1 MRDSLL
7 ADTIIGIDQEI
18 ITNIRIKKRRTAV
31 FNNFNDQDDMN
42 NIASDAIH
50 SYIKDGYRIDAA
62 ESIVDSNIDKGC
74 TFKAVLKKDENDIE
88 YIAVIKLF
96 DDKNKSQVSHKVEIT
111 VSATKTDKITA
122 MSSSKNSNEC
132 SDEDYLEQ
140 LLDAINDSK
149 ECDEF
154 QPSYGNLNDYIKIK
168 SDEANL
174 KEQCN
179 SNNKSD
185 EEMEDYIINLV
196 RRILEK

>member
-1 MRDSLL
+1 M
-7 ADTIIGIDQEI
+7 
-18 ITNIRIKKRRTAV
+18 

-62 ESIVDSNIDKGC
+62 ESIVDSDIDKGC

-88 YIAVIKLF
+88 YIAGIKLF

-111 VSATKTDKITA
+111 VSATKTDEITTA
-122 MSSSKNSNEC
+122 SSSKNSSEC

-149 ECDEF
+149 ESDEF

>member
-1 MRDSLL
+1 M
-7 ADTIIGIDQEI
+7 
-18 ITNIRIKKRRTAV
+18 

-62 ESIVDSNIDKGC
+62 ESIVDSDIDKGC

-88 YIAVIKLF
+88 YMAVIKLF

-111 VSATKTDKITA
+111 VSATKTDKITT
-122 MSSSKNSNEC
+122 MSSSKNSSEC

-140 LLDAINDSK
+140 LLDEINSSK
-149 ECDEF
+149 DNDEF
-154 QPSYGNLNDYIKIK
+154 QPSYDNLNDYIKIK

-174 KEQCN
+174 KKQCN

-185 EEMEDYIINLV
+185 EEMEDYLINLV

>member
-1 MRDSLL
+1 M
-7 ADTIIGIDQEI
+7 
-18 ITNIRIKKRRTAV
+18 
-31 FNNFNDQDDMN
+31 FNNFNGQDDMN
-42 NIASDAIH
+42 SIASDAIH

-62 ESIVDSNIDKGC
+62 ESIVDSDIDKGC

-88 YIAVIKLF
+88 YIATIKLF

-111 VSATKTDKITA
+111 VSATKTDKITT
-122 MSSSKNSNEC
+122 MSSSKNSSEC
-132 SDEDYLEQ
+132 SDEDYLER

-149 ECDEF
+149 ESDEF
-154 QPSYGNLNDYIKIK
+154 QPSYCKLNDYIKIK

-185 EEMEDYIINLV
+185 EEMEDYLINLV

>member
-1 MRDSLL
+1 M
-7 ADTIIGIDQEI
+7 
-18 ITNIRIKKRRTAV
+18 
-31 FNNFNDQDDMN
+31 FNNFNDQDNMN
-42 NIASDAIH
+42 NIASDAIN

-62 ESIVDSNIDKGC
+62 ESIVDSDIDKGC
-74 TFKAVLKKDENDIE
+74 TFKAVLKKNENDIE

-111 VSATKTDKITA
+111 VSATKTDKITTE
-122 MSSSKNSNEC
+122 SSSKNSSEC

-140 LLDAINDSK
+140 LLDEINDSK
-149 ECDEF
+149 ESDEF
-154 QPSYGNLNDYIKIK
+154 QPSYDNLNDYIKIK
-168 SDEANL
+168 SDEAGL

-185 EEMEDYIINLV
+185 DEMEDYLINLV

>member
-1 MRDSLL
+1 M
-7 ADTIIGIDQEI
+7 
-18 ITNIRIKKRRTAV
+18 
-31 FNNFNDQDDMN
+31 FNNFNDKDDMN

-62 ESIVDSNIDKGC
+62 ESVVDSNIDKGC

-88 YIAVIKLF
+88 YIAVIKLSE
-96 DDKNKSQVSHKVEIT
+96 DKNKSQVSHKVEIT
-111 VSATKTDKITA
+111 VSATKTDKITTV
-122 MSSSKNSNEC
+122 SSSKNSSEC

-140 LLDAINDSK
+140 LLDSINDSK
-149 ECDEF
+149 ENDEF
-154 QPSYGNLNDYIKIK
+154 QPSYGNLNDYIKVK
-168 SDEANL
+168 SDEVNL

-185 EEMEDYIINLV
+185 DDMEDYLINLV

>member
-1 MRDSLL
+1 M
-7 ADTIIGIDQEI
+7 
-18 ITNIRIKKRRTAV
+18 
-31 FNNFNDQDDMN
+31 FNNFNDQYDMN

-62 ESIVDSNIDKGC
+62 ESIVDSDIDKGC
-74 TFKAVLKKDENDIE
+74 TFKAVLKKNENDIE
-88 YIAVIKLF
+88 YMAVIKLF

-111 VSATKTDKITA
+111 VSATKIDKITTA
-122 MSSSKNSNEC
+122 SSSKNSSEC
-132 SDEDYLEQ
+132 LDEDYLEQ
-140 LLDAINDSK
+140 LLDSINDSK
-149 ECDEF
+149 ESDEF
-154 QPSYGNLNDYIKIK
+154 QQSYGNLNDYIKIK

-185 EEMEDYIINLV
+185 DEMEDYLINLV

>member
-1 MRDSLL
+1 M
-7 ADTIIGIDQEI
+7 
-18 ITNIRIKKRRTAV
+18 
-31 FNNFNDQDDMN
+31 FNNFNCQDDMN
-42 NIASDAIH
+42 SIASDAIH

-62 ESIVDSNIDKGC
+62 ESIVDRDIDKGC
-74 TFKAVLKKDENDIE
+74 TFKAVLKKNENDIE
-88 YIAVIKLF
+88 YMAVIKLF

-111 VSATKTDKITA
+111 VSATKTDKITTV
-122 MSSSKNSNEC
+122 SSSKNSSEC

-140 LLDAINDSK
+140 LLDEINNSK
-149 ECDEF
+149 DNDEF

-185 EEMEDYIINLV
+185 EEMEDYLINLV

>member
-1 MRDSLL
+1 M
-7 ADTIIGIDQEI
+7 
-18 ITNIRIKKRRTAV
+18 
-31 FNNFNDQDDMN
+31 FNNFNDQGDMN

-62 ESIVDSNIDKGC
+62 ESVVDSDIDKGC
-74 TFKAVLKKDENDIE
+74 AFKAVLKKDENDIE

-111 VSATKTDKITA
+111 VSATKTDKITTV
-122 MSSSKNSNEC
+122 SSSKNSNEC

-149 ECDEF
+149 ESDEF

-174 KEQCN
+174 KEQCK

-185 EEMEDYIINLV
+185 EEMEDYLINLV

>member
-1 MRDSLL
+1 M
-7 ADTIIGIDQEI
+7 
-18 ITNIRIKKRRTAV
+18 

-62 ESIVDSNIDKGC
+62 ESIVDSDIDKGC

-122 MSSSKNSNEC
+122 VSSSKNSNEC

-149 ECDEF
+149 ESDEF

>member
-1 MRDSLL
+1 M
-7 ADTIIGIDQEI
+7 
-18 ITNIRIKKRRTAV
+18 

-62 ESIVDSNIDKGC
+62 ESIVDSDIDKGC
-74 TFKAVLKKDENDIE
+74 TFKAVLKKNENDIE
-88 YIAVIKLF
+88 YMAVIKLF

-111 VSATKTDKITA
+111 VSATKTDKITTV
-122 MSSSKNSNEC
+122 SSSKNSSEC

-140 LLDAINDSK
+140 LLDEINSSK
-149 ECDEF
+149 DNDEF
-154 QPSYGNLNDYIKIK
+154 QPSYCNLNDYIKIK

-185 EEMEDYIINLV
+185 DEMEDYLINLV

>member
-1 MRDSLL
+1 M
-7 ADTIIGIDQEI
+7 
-18 ITNIRIKKRRTAV
+18 

-62 ESIVDSNIDKGC
+62 ESIVDSDIDKGC
-74 TFKAVLKKDENDIE
+74 TFKAVLKKNENDIE
-88 YIAVIKLF
+88 YMAVIKLF

-111 VSATKTDKITA
+111 VSATKTDKITTV
-122 MSSSKNSNEC
+122 SSSKNSSEC

-140 LLDAINDSK
+140 LLDEINGSK
-149 ECDEF
+149 DNDEF

-185 EEMEDYIINLV
+185 EEMEDYLINLV

>member
-1 MRDSLL
+1 M
-7 ADTIIGIDQEI
+7 
-18 ITNIRIKKRRTAV
+18 

-62 ESIVDSNIDKGC
+62 ESIVDSDIDKGC

-96 DDKNKSQVSHKVEIT
+96 EDKNKSQVSHKVEIT
-111 VSATKTDKITA
+111 VSATKTDKITTV
-122 MSSSKNSNEC
+122 SSSKNSSEC
-132 SDEDYLEQ
+132 SCEDYLEQ
-140 LLDAINDSK
+140 LLDEINSSK
-149 ECDEF
+149 DNDEF

-174 KEQCN
+174 KDQCN

-185 EEMEDYIINLV
+185 EEMEDYLINLV

>member
-1 MRDSLL
+1 M
-7 ADTIIGIDQEI
+7 
-18 ITNIRIKKRRTAV
+18 

-62 ESIVDSNIDKGC
+62 ESIVDSDIDKGC

-96 DDKNKSQVSHKVEIT
+96 EDKNKSQVSHKVEIT
-111 VSATKTDKITA
+111 VSATKTDKITTV
-122 MSSSKNSNEC
+122 SSSKNSSEC

-140 LLDAINDSK
+140 LLDEINNSK
-149 ECDEF
+149 DNDEF

-174 KEQCN
+174 KDQCN

-185 EEMEDYIINLV
+185 EEMEDYLINLV

>member
-1 MRDSLL
+1 M
-7 ADTIIGIDQEI
+7 
-18 ITNIRIKKRRTAV
+18 

-42 NIASDAIH
+42 NIASDAIN

-122 MSSSKNSNEC
+122 ASSSKNSSEC

-140 LLDAINDSK
+140 LLDSIKDSK
-149 ECDEF
+149 ESDEF

-168 SDEANL
+168 SDEASL

>member
-1 MRDSLL
+1 M
-7 ADTIIGIDQEI
+7 
-18 ITNIRIKKRRTAV
+18 
-31 FNNFNDQDDMN
+31 FNNFSDQDDMN

-62 ESIVDSNIDKGC
+62 ESVVDSNIDKGC

-88 YIAVIKLF
+88 YIATIKLF

-111 VSATKTDKITA
+111 VSATKTDKITTA
-122 MSSSKNSNEC
+122 YSSKNSSEC

-140 LLDAINDSK
+140 LLDSINDSK
-149 ECDEF
+149 ENDEF

-185 EEMEDYIINLV
+185 DEMEDYLINLV

>member
-1 MRDSLL
+1 M
-7 ADTIIGIDQEI
+7 
-18 ITNIRIKKRRTAV
+18 
-31 FNNFNDQDDMN
+31 FNNFNGQDDMN

-62 ESIVDSNIDKGC
+62 ESIVDSDIDKGC
-74 TFKAVLKKDENDIE
+74 TFKAVLKKNENDIE
-88 YIAVIKLF
+88 YMAVIKLF

-111 VSATKTDKITA
+111 VSATKTDKITTI
-122 MSSSKNSNEC
+122 SSSKNSSEC

-140 LLDAINDSK
+140 LLDEINSSK
-149 ECDEF
+149 DNDEF

-185 EEMEDYIINLV
+185 DEMEDYLINLV

>member
-1 MRDSLL
+1 M
-7 ADTIIGIDQEI
+7 
-18 ITNIRIKKRRTAV
+18 

-111 VSATKTDKITA
+111 VSATKTDEITTA
-122 MSSSKNSNEC
+122 SSSKNSNEC

-149 ECDEF
+149 ESDEF

-174 KEQCN
+174 KEQYN

>member
-1 MRDSLL
+1 M
-7 ADTIIGIDQEI
+7 
-18 ITNIRIKKRRTAV
+18 

-62 ESIVDSNIDKGC
+62 ESIVDSDIDKGC
-74 TFKAVLKKDENDIE
+74 TFKAVLKKDENYIE

-122 MSSSKNSNEC
+122 VSSSKNSNEC

-149 ECDEF
+149 ESDEF

>member
-1 MRDSLL
+1 M
-7 ADTIIGIDQEI
+7 
-18 ITNIRIKKRRTAV
+18 
-31 FNNFNDQDDMN
+31 FNNFSDQDDMN

-62 ESIVDSNIDKGC
+62 ESVVDSNIDKGC

-88 YIAVIKLF
+88 YIATIKLF

-111 VSATKTDKITA
+111 VSATKTDKITTV
-122 MSSSKNSNEC
+122 SSSKNSSEC

-140 LLDAINDSK
+140 LLDEINDSK
-149 ECDEF
+149 ENDEF

-185 EEMEDYIINLV
+185 DEMEDYLINLV

>member
-1 MRDSLL
+1 M
-7 ADTIIGIDQEI
+7 
-18 ITNIRIKKRRTAV
+18 
-31 FNNFNDQDDMN
+31 FNNFNDQDNMN

-122 MSSSKNSNEC
+122 VSSSKNSNEC

-149 ECDEF
+149 ESDEF

-168 SDEANL
+168 SDKANL

>member
-1 MRDSLL
+1 M
-7 ADTIIGIDQEI
+7 
-18 ITNIRIKKRRTAV
+18 
-31 FNNFNDQDDMN
+31 FNNFSDQDDMN

-62 ESIVDSNIDKGC
+62 ESIVDSDIDKGC
-74 TFKAVLKKDENDIE
+74 TFKAVLKKNENDIE
-88 YIAVIKLF
+88 YIATIKLF

-111 VSATKTDKITA
+111 VSATKTDKITTV
-122 MSSSKNSNEC
+122 SSSKNSSEC

-140 LLDAINDSK
+140 LLDEINDSK
-149 ECDEF
+149 ENDEF
-154 QPSYGNLNDYIKIK
+154 KPSYGNLNDYIKVK

-185 EEMEDYIINLV
+185 DEMEDYLINLV

>member
-1 MRDSLL
+1 M
-7 ADTIIGIDQEI
+7 
-18 ITNIRIKKRRTAV
+18 

-62 ESIVDSNIDKGC
+62 ESIVDSDIDKGC

-88 YIAVIKLF
+88 YTAVIKLF

-111 VSATKTDKITA
+111 VSATKTDKITT
-122 MSSSKNSNEC
+122 MSSSKNSSEC

-140 LLDAINDSK
+140 LLDEINSSK
-149 ECDEF
+149 ESDEF

-174 KEQCN
+174 KDQCN

-185 EEMEDYIINLV
+185 EEMEDYLINLV

>member
-1 MRDSLL
+1 M
-7 ADTIIGIDQEI
+7 
-18 ITNIRIKKRRTAV
+18 
-31 FNNFNDQDDMN
+31 FNNFNDQDNMN

-62 ESIVDSNIDKGC
+62 ESIVDSDIDKGC
-74 TFKAVLKKDENDIE
+74 TFKAVLKKNENDIE

-122 MSSSKNSNEC
+122 VSSSKNSNEC

-140 LLDAINDSK
+140 LLDEINDSK
-149 ECDEF
+149 ESDEF
-154 QPSYGNLNDYIKIK
+154 QPSYGNLNGYIKIK

-185 EEMEDYIINLV
+185 EEMEDYLINLV

>member
-1 MRDSLL
+1 M
-7 ADTIIGIDQEI
+7 
-18 ITNIRIKKRRTAV
+18 

-50 SYIKDGYRIDAA
+50 SYIKDGYRIDAT
-62 ESIVDSNIDKGC
+62 ESIVDSDIDKGC
-74 TFKAVLKKDENDIE
+74 TFKAVLKKNENDIE
-88 YIAVIKLF
+88 YMAVIKLF
-96 DDKNKSQVSHKVEIT
+96 EDKNKSQVSHKVEIS
-111 VSATKTDKITA
+111 VSATKTDKITTV
-122 MSSSKNSNEC
+122 SSSKNSSEC

-140 LLDAINDSK
+140 LLDEINSSK
-149 ECDEF
+149 DNDEF
-154 QPSYGNLNDYIKIK
+154 QPSYRKLNDYIKIK

-185 EEMEDYIINLV
+185 EEMEDYLINLV

>member
-1 MRDSLL
+1 M
-7 ADTIIGIDQEI
+7 
-18 ITNIRIKKRRTAV
+18 

-122 MSSSKNSNEC
+122 VSSSKNSNEC

-149 ECDEF
+149 ESDEF

-174 KEQCN
+174 KEQGN

-185 EEMEDYIINLV
+185 EEMEDYLINLV

>member
-1 MRDSLL
+1 M
-7 ADTIIGIDQEI
+7 
-18 ITNIRIKKRRTAV
+18 

-62 ESIVDSNIDKGC
+62 ESIVDSDIDKGC

-111 VSATKTDKITA
+111 VSATKTDKITTV
-122 MSSSKNSNEC
+122 SSSKNSSEC

-149 ECDEF
+149 ESNEF

-185 EEMEDYIINLV
+185 EDMEDYIINLV

>member
-1 MRDSLL
+1 M
-7 ADTIIGIDQEI
+7 
-18 ITNIRIKKRRTAV
+18 
-31 FNNFNDQDDMN
+31 FNNFNDKDDMN

-62 ESIVDSNIDKGC
+62 ESVVDSDIDKGC
-74 TFKAVLKKDENDIE
+74 TFKAVLKKNENDIE

-111 VSATKTDKITA
+111 VSATKTDKITTA
-122 MSSSKNSNEC
+122 SSSKNSSEC

-140 LLDAINDSK
+140 LLDSINDSK
-149 ECDEF
+149 ENDEF

-185 EEMEDYIINLV
+185 DEMEDYLINLV

>member
-1 MRDSLL
+1 M
-7 ADTIIGIDQEI
+7 
-18 ITNIRIKKRRTAV
+18 

-122 MSSSKNSNEC
+122 VSSSKNSNEC

-140 LLDAINDSK
+140 LLDEINDSK
-149 ECDEF
+149 DSDEF
-154 QPSYGNLNDYIKIK
+154 QPSYSNINDYIKIK

-185 EEMEDYIINLV
+185 DEMEDYLINLV

>member
-1 MRDSLL
+1 M
-7 ADTIIGIDQEI
+7 
-18 ITNIRIKKRRTAV
+18 
-31 FNNFNDQDDMN
+31 FNNFNGQDDMN

-62 ESIVDSNIDKGC
+62 ESIVDSDIDKGC
-74 TFKAVLKKDENDIE
+74 TFKAVLKKNENDIE
-88 YIAVIKLF
+88 YMAVIKLF

-111 VSATKTDKITA
+111 VSATKTDKITT
-122 MSSSKNSNEC
+122 MSSSKNSSEC
-132 SDEDYLEQ
+132 SGEDYLEQ
-140 LLDAINDSK
+140 LLDEINSSK
-149 ECDEF
+149 DNDEF

-185 EEMEDYIINLV
+185 DEMEDYLINLV

>member
-18 ITNIRIKKRRTAV
+18 ITSIRIKRRTTV
-31 FNNFNDQDDMN
+31 FNNFSDQDDMN

-62 ESIVDSNIDKGC
+62 ESVVDSNIDKGC
-74 TFKAVLKKDENDIE
+74 TFKAVLNKNENDIE
-88 YIAVIKLF
+88 YIATIKLF

-111 VSATKTDKITA
+111 VSATKTDKITTV
-122 MSSSKNSNEC
+122 SSSKNSNEC

-140 LLDAINDSK
+140 LLDEINDSK
-149 ECDEF
+149 ENDEF

-185 EEMEDYIINLV
+185 DDMEDYLINLV

>member
-1 MRDSLL
+1 M
-7 ADTIIGIDQEI
+7 
-18 ITNIRIKKRRTAV
+18 
-31 FNNFNDQDDMN
+31 FNNFNGQDDMN
-42 NIASDAIH
+42 SIASDAIH

-62 ESIVDSNIDKGC
+62 ESIVDSDIDKGC

-111 VSATKTDKITA
+111 VSATKTDKITTV
-122 MSSSKNSNEC
+122 SSSKNSSEC

-140 LLDAINDSK
+140 LLDEINSSK
-149 ECDEF
+149 DNDEF
-154 QPSYGNLNDYIKIK
+154 QPSYGNLDDYIKIK

-174 KEQCN
+174 KEQYK

-185 EEMEDYIINLV
+185 EEMEDYLINLV

>member
-1 MRDSLL
+1 M
-7 ADTIIGIDQEI
+7 
-18 ITNIRIKKRRTAV
+18 

-62 ESIVDSNIDKGC
+62 ESIVDSDIDKGC
-74 TFKAVLKKDENDIE
+74 TFKAVLKKNENDIE
-88 YIAVIKLF
+88 YMAVIKLF

-111 VSATKTDKITA
+111 VSATKTDKIITV
-122 MSSSKNSNEC
+122 SSSKNSSEC

-140 LLDAINDSK
+140 LLDEINSSK
-149 ECDEF
+149 DNDEF

-174 KEQCN
+174 KEQCT

-185 EEMEDYIINLV
+185 EEMEDYLINLV

>member
-1 MRDSLL
+1 M
-7 ADTIIGIDQEI
+7 
-18 ITNIRIKKRRTAV
+18 

-62 ESIVDSNIDKGC
+62 ESIVDSDIDKGC

-88 YIAVIKLF
+88 YMAVIKLF

-122 MSSSKNSNEC
+122 VSSSKNSSEC

-140 LLDAINDSK
+140 LLDEINSSK
-149 ECDEF
+149 DNDEF

-174 KEQCN
+174 KDQCN

-185 EEMEDYIINLV
+185 EEMEDYLINLV